1 VILALEVVNKEER
14 VVKSH
19 AGKIVGTS
27 LTYDFIGEAS
37 W

>member
-1 VILALEVVNKEER
+1 MAFEDVNKEER

-27 LTYDFIGEAS
+27 LTYDFVGEMS
-37 W
+37 

>member
-1 VILALEVVNKEER
+1 VILALEDVNKEER

-27 LTYDFIGEAS
+27 LTYDFVGGS
-37 W
+37 S